1 MNIADSDAAGTEK
14 LPLAEEQAHLQKRR
28 VVTGRVRVHTE
39 VDVLDQAVSGELT
52 AEDVSV
58 RRVPIN
64 RYVEET
70 APGIRT
76 EGELTI
82 IPVLE
87 EVLVVQTKLVLKEEI
102 HIQRTRTTKN
112 VTESVPVRKQRAV
125 IETDGAEE

>member
-1 MNIADSDAAGTEK
+1 MNIADTDAAGAEK
-14 LPLAEEQAHLQKRR
+14 LPLAEEQAHLEKRR
-28 VVTGRVRVHTE
+28 VVRGRVRVHTE
-39 VDVLDQAVSGELT
+39 VDVSDEAICEELT
-52 AEDVSV
+52 ADHISV

-64 RYVEET
+64 RYVET

-102 HIQRTRTTKN
+102 HIQRTVTTKN

>member
-14 LPLAEEQAHLQKRR
+14 LPLAEEQAHLEKRR

-58 RRVPIN
+58 RRVPIG
-64 RYVEET
+64 RYVET

-82 IPVLE
+82 VPVLE
-87 EVLVVQTKLVLKEEI
+87 
-102 HIQRTRTTKN
+102 
-112 VTESVPVRKQRAV
+112 S
-125 IETDGAEE
+125 

>member
-14 LPLAEEQAHLQKRR
+14 LPVAEEQAHLQKRR

-39 VDVLDQAVSGELT
+39 VDVLDQAVRGELT

-125 IETDGAEE
+125 IETDGAGE